1 MLNNIAL
8 CGRVTRDIELSYIS
22 GNGTA
27 VAKSTIAVERDY
39 KNKDG
44 SKTTDFIFFEIMGKP
59 AEFAANYVNK
69 GDLITLNGQLRIDQ
83 YEKDG
88 EKKSFTKVFV
98 NQINLLPT
106 GKKEPK
112 AVETDN
118 IPEDEIPF

>member
-106 GKKEPK
+106 GKKEPTT
-112 AVETDN
+112 VETD
-118 IPEDEIPF
+118 ISEDEIPF

>member
-112 AVETDN
+112 AVETD
-118 IPEDEIPF
+118 ISEDEIPF

>member
-44 SKTTDFIFFEIMGKP
+44 SKTTDFIFFEIMGKS

-112 AVETDN
+112 AVETD
-118 IPEDEIPF
+118 ISEDETPF

>member
-106 GKKEPK
+106 GKKEPT
-112 AVETDN
+112 AVETD
-118 IPEDEIPF
+118 ISEDEIPF